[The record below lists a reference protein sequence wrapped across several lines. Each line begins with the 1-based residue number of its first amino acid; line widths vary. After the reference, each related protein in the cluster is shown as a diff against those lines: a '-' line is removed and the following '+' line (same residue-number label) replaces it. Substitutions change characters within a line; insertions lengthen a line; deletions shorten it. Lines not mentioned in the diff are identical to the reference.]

1 MRVLVLGGTGAM
13 GMPLIEILS
22 NRGEQVFVTSRYQ
35 HGSAE
40 DIHYLRGNAHDENFL
55 SEILKQKYDTI
66 VDFMIYRSDEFAS
79 RVNSLLESTDQYI
92 FTSSSRVYADS
103 ESPITECSSRLLDVS
118 NDDTFLATDEYAL
131 AKARQENLLFN
142 SGSSNWTVIRPYIT
156 YNVERLQLGTIEKNV
171 WLYRALHGR
180 NVPLPKDVACHQT
193 TMTCGGDVAQ
203 AIADLVGNK
212 RAYGEVLNLTGT
224 QHMEWW
230 EVWKIYSRVLQ
241 EHAGITSK
249 LYQPEDSSGI
259 CKVME
264 NEYQVRYDR
273 LFDRTFDNSKLL
285 SICPDLSFV
294 SMEEGLTMCLR
305 KFIKKPSWKGTF
317 GCGVEAYLNRQ
328 TGEKTKLSELDSI
341 ATKLRYLG
349 YRWMPGIVN
358 ILKGR

>member
-1 MRVLVLGGTGAM
+1 MAVPSVTWQERSSAQRGGV
-13 GMPLIEILS
+13 PS
-22 NRGEQVFVTSRYQ
+22 N
-35 HGSAE
+35 H
-40 DIHYLRGNAHDENFL
+40 N
-55 SEILKQKYDTI
+55 
-66 VDFMIYRSDEFAS
+66 
-79 RVNSLLESTDQYI
+79 
-92 FTSSSRVYADS
+92 
-103 ESPITECSSRLLDVS
+103 DVW
-118 NDDTFLATDEYAL
+118 
-131 AKARQENLLFN
+131 
-142 SGSSNWTVIRPYIT
+142 G
-156 YNVERLQLGTIEKNV
+156 
-171 WLYRALHGR
+171 
-180 NVPLPKDVACHQT
+180 
-193 TMTCGGDVAQ
+193 
-203 AIADLVGNK
+203 ADLVGNK